1 MEDSEIIGLYWRRS
15 EEAVSAAAEKYESYC
30 SAIAARILDDPED
43 ARECVNDTWLA
54 AWSSI
59 PPQKPEKLSAY
70 LGRLTRNLSLNRAK
84 ARAAE
89 KRGGGQRE
97 LALAELEECVPD
109 PRGVEE
115 AVEQREL
122 AQALNRFL
130 YVQSAPRR
138 NIFIRRYWYLVPIRE
153 LAGESGMSESAMTS
167 LLFRMRGQL
176 KRFLEQEGI
185 AL

>member
-15 EEAVSAAAEKYESYC
+15 EQAVEATAEKYGGYC
-30 SAIAARILDDPED
+30 AAIAGRVLNDPED
-43 ARECVNDTWLA
+43 SKECVNDTWLS
-54 AWSSI
+54 AWNSI
-59 PPQKPEKLSAY
+59 PPQKPERLSVY

-115 AVEQREL
+115 AVEEREL
-122 AQALNRFL
+122 TAALNRFL
-130 YVQSAPRR
+130 RAQSEPRR
-138 NIFIRRYWYLVPIRE
+138 NIFIRRYWYLVPVRE
-153 LAGESGMSESAMTS
+153 LAGEYGMSENAMAS
-167 LLFRMRGQL
+167 LLFRMRGKL
-176 KRFLEQEGI
+176 RRFLEQEGI
-185 AL
+185 QI

>member
-15 EEAVSAAAEKYESYC
+15 EEAVEATAEKFGGYC
-30 SAIAARILDDPED
+30 TAIANRVLNDPED
-43 ARECVNDTWLA
+43 ARECVNDTWFS
-54 AWSSI
+54 AWNSI
-59 PPQKPEKLSAY
+59 PPQKPERLSVY
-70 LGRLTRNLSLNRAK
+70 LGRITRNLSLNRAK

-89 KRGGGQRE
+89 KRGGGKRE
-97 LALAELEECVPD
+97 LALSELEECVPD

-115 AVEQREL
+115 AVEEREL
-122 AQALNRFL
+122 TAALNRFL
-130 YVQSAPRR
+130 RAQSLPRR

-185 AL
+185 QI

>member
-1 MEDSEIIGLYWRRS
+1 MEDSEIIGLYWQRS
-15 EEAVSAAAEKYESYC
+15 EEAVSATAEKYGSYC
-30 SAIAARILDDPED
+30 AAIAGHILNDPED
-43 ARECVNDTWLA
+43 AKECVNDTWLA

-59 PPQKPEKLSAY
+59 PPQRPGKLSVY

-115 AVEQREL
+115 AVEEREL
-122 AQALNRFL
+122 TAVLNRFL
-130 YVQSAPRR
+130 RAQSLPRR
-138 NIFIRRYWYLVPIRE
+138 NIFIRRYWHLVPIRE
-153 LAGESGMSESAMTS
+153 LAGEYGMSENAMAS
-167 LLFRMRGQL
+167 LLFRMRGKL
-176 KRFLEQEGI
+176 RRFLEQEGI
-185 AL
+185 QI

>member
-1 MEDSEIIGLYWRRS
+1 MEDSEIIGLYWQRS
-15 EEAVSAAAEKYESYC
+15 EEAISATEAKYGGYC
-30 SAIAARILDDPED
+30 AAIATRILCDAED
-43 ARECVNDTWLA
+43 AKECVNDTWLA
-54 AWSSI
+54 AWNAI
-59 PPQKPEKLSAY
+59 PPQKPERLSAY

-84 ARAAE
+84 AASAE

-109 PRGVEE
+109 PVEE
-115 AVEQREL
+115 QEL
-122 AQALNRFL
+122 TAALNRFL
-130 YVQSAPRR
+130 CGQSVPRR

-153 LAGESGMSESAMTS
+153 LAEEFGMSERAMTS

-185 AL
+185 VL

>member
-1 MEDSEIIGLYWRRS
+1 MEDSEIIGLYWRRA
-15 EEAVSAAAEKYESYC
+15 EQAISATEEKYGGYC
-30 SAIAARILDDPED
+30 AAIAVGILNDPED
-43 ARECVNDTWLA
+43 AKECVNDTWLS
-54 AWSSI
+54 AWNSI
-59 PPQKPEKLSAY
+59 PPQKPERLSIY

-97 LALAELEECVPD
+97 LALAEPEECVPD

-115 AVEQREL
+115 AVEEQEL
-122 AQALNRFL
+122 TAALNKFL
-130 YVQSAPRR
+130 YAQSAPRR

-153 LAGESGMSESAMTS
+153 LAGEFGMSERAMTS

-185 AL
+185 QI

>member
-15 EEAVSAAAEKYESYC
+15 EQAVEATAEKYGGYC
-30 SAIAARILDDPED
+30 AAIAGRVLNDPED
-43 ARECVNDTWLA
+43 AKECVNDTWLS
-54 AWSSI
+54 AWNSI
-59 PPQKPEKLSAY
+59 PPQKPEKLSVY

-115 AVEQREL
+115 TVEEREL
-122 AQALNRFL
+122 TAALNRFL
-130 YVQSAPRR
+130 RAQSEPRR
-138 NIFIRRYWYLVPIRE
+138 SIFIRRYWYLVPVRE
-153 LAGESGMSESAMTS
+153 LAGEYGMSENAMAS
-167 LLFRMRGQL
+167 LLFRMRGKL
-176 KRFLEQEGI
+176 RRFLEQEGI
-185 AL
+185 QI

>member
-15 EEAVSAAAEKYESYC
+15 EEAISATEEKYGGYC
-30 SAIAARILDDPED
+30 AAIAARILCDTED
-43 ARECVNDTWLA
+43 AKECVNDTWLA
-54 AWSSI
+54 AWNAI
-59 PPQKPEKLSAY
+59 PPQKPERLRAY

-84 ARAAE
+84 AAAAE
-89 KRGGGQRE
+89 KRGAGQRE

-115 AVEQREL
+115 AVEEQEL
-122 AQALNRFL
+122 TQAINRFL
-130 YVQSAPRR
+130 YAQSLPRR

-153 LAGESGMSESAMTS
+153 LAGENGMSEQAMTS

-185 AL
+185 LL